1 VARLDQSQV
10 PETIQRAVSDFSESC
25 PTVISA
31 EVNSVETDSV
41 AFDLGFRTSSYGEVE
56 DLIDQLRD
64 NIKRA
69 IITAEES
76 ATVVTRETE
85 LVGRV
90 QGPV

>member
-1 VARLDQSQV
+1 M
-10 PETIQRAVSDFSESC
+10 
-25 PTVISA
+25 
-31 EVNSVETDSV
+31 NSVETDSV
-41 AFDLGFRTSSYGEVE
+41 AVDLGSDPSNGEVE
-56 DLIDQLRD
+56 DLIDLTARD

-85 LVGRV
+85 LMGRV